1 MSTED
6 KIKKDI
12 VNIVDNVN
20 LVNDEVMKPI
30 SLALCT
36 RLKRELPQVSF
47 SKEASNEVETIE
59 VSFKFDLD
67 TLSKISK
74 DPVSEILQLISDE
87 FVIRFKPYNLLTI
100 NFCGIYKT
108 DEIGKFKVIFKLNK

>member
-6 KIKKDI
+6 KIKEDI
-12 VNIVDNVN
+12 ANIVDNVN
-20 LVNDEVMKPI
+20 LVDDAVMKPL

-47 SKEASNEVETIE
+47 SKEASNEVEMIE
-59 VSFKFDLD
+59 LYFKFDLD

-87 FVIRFKPYNLLTI
+87 FIIRFKSYNLLVI

-108 DEIGKFKVIFKLNK
+108 NEIGKFNVIFKIIK